1 MTPDIAVVVP
11 TYSRPASVVRLLDA
25 LSRQTLDPGRYEVV
39 VAIDGSRDGTT
50 ELVERFTAPYRLT
63 SVWQENAGR
72 AAACNAGILQS
83 EARIVAIIDDDMEPS
98 SECLDMHLA
107 AHAGDD
113 AVCVLG
119 AVPIELEPGAPPLAH
134 YFRAKFDDH
143 LRHLADP
150 RHRFVAR
157 DFFTGN
163 TSVPRALL
171 NAAGLFDED
180 FRLYGNEDLDL
191 GLRLRAAGARFLFE
205 PRAVAAQRF
214 DKDFARAAR
223 DAEEKGRTAVVL
235 LAKHPHALPELRLA
249 TYAHAPWPWRT
260 VRRALLAAGA
270 RREVVP
276 SLIRAFTAVLERSG
290 ARRLRLYYDL
300 VLDYF
305 YWLGVEKSVRE
316 FPLADDTASTRLLL
330 HR

>member
-11 TYSRPASVVRLLDA
+11 TYSRAASVVRLLDA

-39 VAIDGSRDGTT
+39 VAIDGSRDGTK
-50 ELVERFTAPYRLT
+50 ELVERYTAPYRLM

-72 AAACNAGILQS
+72 AATCNAGVLQS
-83 EARIVAIIDDDMEPS
+83 EARIVTILDDDMEPS
-98 SECLDMHLA
+98 PACLEAHLA
-107 AHAGDD
+107 ANGGDD

-119 AVPIELEPGAPPLAH
+119 AVPIELERAAPPLAE

-150 RHRFVAR
+150 QHRFVAR

-163 TSVPRALL
+163 TSVSRVLL
-171 NAAGLFDED
+171 EAAGLFDDD

-191 GLRLRAAGARFLFE
+191 GLRLRAAGARFVFD
-205 PRAVAAQRF
+205 PRAVARQHF
-214 DKDFARAAR
+214 DKDFARAAL
-223 DAEEKGRTAVVL
+223 DAEEKGRTAVL
-235 LAKHPHALPELRLA
+235 LLSKHPQALPELRLA
-249 TYAHAPWPWRT
+249 TYAHPPWPWRG
-260 VRRALLAAGA
+260 VRRALVAAGA
-270 RREVVP
+270 RSDVAP
-276 SLIRAFTAVLERSG
+276 NLIRAFTGLLERSG
-290 ARRLRLYYDL
+290 VRRLRLYYDL

-305 YWLGVEKSVRE
+305 YWLGVEKSIRGS
-316 FPLADDTASTRLLL
+316 PLADDSASTRLLL